1 MSKKLEEIF
10 TDLTNISNQT
20 KISGSK
26 SKISGSK
33 SKKLKSKINYR
44 LYKSIGLLILFGLL
58 FLSNYEI
65 SLQTFKLFFQ
75 TQNFN
80 FKNISSVLINLFTN
94 SISIQNLIILF
105 LIYLFL

>member
-26 SKISGSK
+26 SK
-33 SKKLKSKINYR
+33 KLKSKINYR
-44 LYKSIGLLILFGLL
+44 LYKSVGLLILFGIL
-58 FLSNYEI
+58 FFSNYEI
-65 SLQTFKLFFQ
+65 SLQTLKLLFQ
-75 TQNFN
+75 IKNSN
-80 FKNISSVLINLFTN
+80 YENISTVLINLFTN
-94 SISIQNLIILF
+94 SISIHNLIILF

>member
-26 SKISGSK
+26 SK
-33 SKKLKSKINYR
+33 KLKSKINYR
-44 LYKSIGLLILFGLL
+44 LYKSVGLLILFGIL
-58 FLSNYEI
+58 FFSNYEI
-65 SLQTFKLFFQ
+65 SLQTLKLLFQ
-75 TQNFN
+75 IQNSN
-80 FKNISSVLINLFTN
+80 YENISTVLINLFTN
-94 SISIQNLIILF
+94 SISIHNLIILF